1 LKLNFTATVVFVAL
15 FLLVIWLGFIAAHWR
30 KASHDRHLIL
40 HTAWVYGP
48 FGTNFVKTMLRLGA
62 ERASRR
68 RRPQPRRKI
77 SPAPS

>member
-40 HTAWVYGP
+40 RTAWVYGP

-62 ERASRR
+62 ERSAA
-68 RRPQPRRKI
+68 QPRRKI